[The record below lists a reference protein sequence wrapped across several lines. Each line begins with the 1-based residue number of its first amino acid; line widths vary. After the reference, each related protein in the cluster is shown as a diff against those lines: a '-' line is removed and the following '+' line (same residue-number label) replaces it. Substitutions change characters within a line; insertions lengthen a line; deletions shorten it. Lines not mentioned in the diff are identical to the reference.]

1 MFDIPVFSRPWWA
14 GTVVTIMFRWAAKRL
29 ILEDVWGA
37 ACGPNATAQL
47 CGRGQAGLALS
58 FYLLMFGLDSWLRT
72 LHVAS

>member
-1 MFDIPVFSRPWWA
+1 MFW
-14 GTVVTIMFRWAAKRL
+14 WAAKRL

-37 ACGPNATAQL
+37 ACGPNSTAQL
-47 CGRGQAGLALS
+47 CGSGQAGLALS